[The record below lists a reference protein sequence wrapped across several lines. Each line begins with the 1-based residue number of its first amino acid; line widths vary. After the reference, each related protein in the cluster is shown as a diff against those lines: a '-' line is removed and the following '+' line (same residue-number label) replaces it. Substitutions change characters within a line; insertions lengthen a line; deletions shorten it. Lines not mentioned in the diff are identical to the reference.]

1 MPIRMKD
8 IAKDL
13 GVSVVTISKVLRNHP
28 DIGEETRSRVL
39 KHVKDLDYQPNAL
52 ARSLVT
58 GHSFLVGLV
67 VPDLIHPFFAEVAQS
82 LSRTIRSH
90 GYSLI
95 LSSSE
100 EDPELESQEIRQL
113 VARRL
118 DALVIA
124 STAMSGEQFD
134 RLKQHHQPYL
144 LIDRSFPDRSENFV
158 GIDDVAVGRIATQ
171 HLIDIGCRRIA
182 HIGGRENSTGVNR
195 HEGYRQALQEHGMT
209 YSSERVI
216 RRTNVDTASVQQ
228 GTEAARVLLMRKDRP
243 DGIFCY
249 NDPIAIGAM
258 DVILEA
264 GLRVPEDIAIVGCGN
279 LHFDSS
285 LRIPLSSID
294 QHTQSIGQHAGEIV
308 LKLISAKDP
317 LAPQCVILEPSLIIR
332 ASTQRNKA
340 MPAATKKKMAGKKPS
355 PRGTGALR

>member
-58 GHSFLVGLV
+58 GRSFLVGLV
-67 VPDLIHPFFAEVAQS
+67 VPDLIHSFFAEVAQAIS
-82 LSRTIRSH
+82 HTIQAH

-100 EDPELESQEIRQL
+100 ENPELESQEIRQL

-124 STAMSGEQFD
+124 STAASGEQFD
-134 RLKQHHQPYL
+134 RLKQHRQPYL
-144 LIDRSFPDRSENFV
+144 LIDRSFPGRSENFV
-158 GIDDVAVGRIATQ
+158 GIDDVAVGRIATT
-171 HLIDIGCRRIA
+171 HLIDAGCRRVA
-182 HIGGRENSTGVNR
+182 HIGSSENSTGIDR
-195 HEGYRQALQEHGMT
+195 HEGYRQALQQHGMT
-209 YSSERVI
+209 YSPEHVI
-216 RRTNVDTASVQQ
+216 RRTNIDTASMQHGAEV
-228 GTEAARVLLMRKDRP
+228 ARILLGHKNRP

-249 NDPIAIGAM
+249 SDSLAVGAM
-258 DVILEA
+258 DAILDA
-264 GLRVPEDIAIVGCGN
+264 GMRIPEDIAIIGCGN
-279 LHFDSS
+279 LHYLNS
-285 LRIPLSSID
+285 LRVPLSSID
-294 QHTQSIGQHAGEIV
+294 QCTQLIGQRAGEIV
-308 LKLISAKDP
+308 LKLISAKEP
-317 LAPQCVILEPSLIIR
+317 LTPQRVILEPRLIIR
-332 ASTQRNKA
+332 ASTQRKKGKTPVVA
-340 MPAATKKKMAGKKPS
+340 GKKMAGKKPS
-355 PRGTGALR
+355 L